1 MDEASAR
8 PTSLGELARLFLRLG
23 ITGFGGPAAHV
34 AMLRD
39 EVVVRRG
46 WMSEA
51 HFLDLLGATN
61 LIPGPNST
69 EMALHVGRERCGW
82 RGLLV
87 AGAAFIAPAAVITA
101 ALAWVYVRYG
111 SLPST
116 QWILWGIKPVIVAIV
131 AHALFALAPRAART
145 WSLRAIGAGALAAAA
160 FGAHE
165 LLVLL
170 AAGLIASLAVAAW
183 RGAACTAV
191 VPVAATSIAASSVTL
206 SGIFW
211 VFLKIGSVLFGS
223 GYVLV
228 AFLRAD
234 LVERHGWLTEAQLID
249 AVAAGQVTP
258 GPVLSTATFIGYLLA
273 SWNGALL
280 ATLGIFLPAFV
291 FVALSGPLVPRIRES
306 RFAGAFLDGVTVASL
321 ALMALVT
328 FQIGRSALV
337 DVPAVAI
344 AAAALV
350 ALVRFRVNATWLVA
364 AGALTGVL
372 KLWTG

>member
-291 FVALSGPLVPRIRES
+291 FVALTRPLVHRMRQS
-306 RFAGAFLDGVTVASL
+306 ARTAALLDGINAGSL
-321 ALMALVT
+321 AMMVFVLAHLA
-328 FQIGRSALV
+328 RSAITDMLTLAIAV
-337 DVPAVAI
+337 VSLVAI
-344 AAAALV
+344 ALS
-350 ALVRFRVNATWLVA
+350 RVNNIWLMAGGA
-364 AGALTGVL
+364 AVGWGV
-372 KLWTG
+372 GRA